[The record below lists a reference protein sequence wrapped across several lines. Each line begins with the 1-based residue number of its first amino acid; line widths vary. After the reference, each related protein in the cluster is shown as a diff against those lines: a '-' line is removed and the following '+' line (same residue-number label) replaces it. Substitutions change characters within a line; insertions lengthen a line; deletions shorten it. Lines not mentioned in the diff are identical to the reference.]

1 MEQIATE
8 NLRKEEIEFN
18 EMIQRGDDFMKIQ
31 IFRSARECYKLALD
45 MNFNNILAQ
54 EKLKG
59 CSQNIKSESKTIIT
73 ILIVFGLIIVSVLT
87 YLYW

>member
-8 NLRKEEIEFN
+8 NLSKEEIEFN
-18 EMIQRGDDFMKIQ
+18 EMIQKGDDFMKIQ
-31 IFRSARECYKLALD
+31 IFRSARECYNLALD
-45 MNFNNILAQ
+45 LNFNNILTQ

-59 CSQNIKSESKTIIT
+59 CNQNIKSESKTIIT
-73 ILIVFGLIIVSVLT
+73 ILIIFGLIIASVIT